1 MNDSKQILDRF
12 DRNGF
17 DAVLDYI
24 IIGGFDETGKQ
35 RKVLKNDIRVRV
47 EVEK

>member
-12 DRNGF
+12 DRNVF

-24 IIGGFDETGKQ
+24 IIGGFDETKKL
-35 RKVLKNDIRVRV
+35 RKISKNNIRVRI
-47 EVEK
+47 ER